1 MDVAEKH
8 LLEAQ
13 GGEFGGR
20 TWEDERTILGGL
32 IVHPC
37 SPRWLFSFALKITDL
52 LQKEIYKQEWKGG
65 KKEGKEEGREA
76 GEGKRRKRKEREK

>member
-1 MDVAEKH
+1 MSQKSISLRLKEGN
-8 LLEAQ
+8 LE
-13 GGEFGGR
+13 GEHGR
-20 TWEDERTILGGL
+20 TRGRSWGGL